1 MRGEL
6 TRFGYLPDC
15 TLGWLTFG
23 DLRLATIEEPWI
35 PNPLGIGGSR
45 LDVKAGTLASC
56 IPDGTYSLLPFDGA
70 RFQNVFVMVNDALG
84 VYKLPQLIPPGQ
96 KFGRSA
102 CLIHAG
108 NSVKDI
114 EGCIAIGKRH
124 VIDANTH
131 MIHESRAAL
140 DSLRALLGRESHT
153 LTIKPT
159 RGTI

>member
-6 TRFGYLPDC
+6 IRFGYLPDC

-35 PNPLGIGGSR
+35 ANPNGPGGCALKR
-45 LDVKAGTLASC
+45 DGVASC
-56 IPDGTYSLLPFDGA
+56 IPDGSYSLLPFDGA
-70 RFQNVFVMVNDALG
+70 RFQNVFVFENQALG
-84 VYKLPQLIPPGQ
+84 VYRLPSDLPTGQ
-96 KFGRSA
+96 KWGRSA
-102 CLIHAG
+102 CLVHVG

-114 EGCIAIGKRH
+114 EGCAAVGKRH

-131 MIHESRAAL
+131 MIHESRAAI
-140 DSLRALLGRESHT
+140 DALRALLGRDSHT

-159 RGTI
+159 RGTA